1 METLIL
7 HDIYSTLKSFGDVK
21 SQNQFSQKMLGRSSR
36 LYSLVLATDN
46 PPALDVLIGL
56 YARLD
61 DMCELA
67 EKAGN
72 ISKAKQLD
80 DLTTR
85 LWREIRTESLVRG
98 PFKRSKR
105 RAIDAPHGA

>member
-1 METLIL
+1 MDTLIL

-21 SQNQFSQKMLGRSSR
+21 SQNHFSRDMLGRSSR

-46 PPALDVLIGL
+46 SPALDVMLGL

-67 EKAGN
+67 KKAEN

-85 LWREIRTESLVRG
+85 LWQEIRTESLLRG

-105 RAIDAPHGA
+105 RVIDAHHGT